1 MITTINNKHK
11 KLNVPNLRFP
21 EFQGEWEE
29 LGLSEL
35 LDFKNGLN
43 PKLDKF
49 GKGIKFI
56 SVMEILNNAVITYD
70 CIKASVDVT
79 EKELSDF
86 SVEKGD
92 ILFQRSSETLE
103 DVGRANVYMDDKT
116 AVFGGFVIR
125 GKKKGEYDPQY
136 FNYLLRSPFARKRI
150 VPMGAGAQ
158 HFNIGQEGLS
168 KVNLHFAKIKEQ
180 KKIGKMF
187 SLLDERIATQNKII
201 DKLQSLIKGIM
212 VELQKQGV
220 DRGTWKKL
228 SLGDVLSERNERN
241 TNLYQVFSVSVS
253 QGIVNQVDY
262 LGRSF
267 AAKDTSKYNV
277 VHYGD
282 LVYTK
287 SPTGSFPYGIVVSVS
302 AMPPCTQSFIPLP
315 LPHEYNLNDMIA
327 SKRYESVWNTFLKE
341 LTRDSAVT
349 LSSLQKKWHVNRS
362 GMKQWMRNNGLSVKE
377 AKKHIHECRHY
388 AEEGQMLPLPAT
400 AGNLFLPMTTDQ
412 PALQPESCDILSGV
426 SLVFPDGTQVN
437 IRRGSAQ
444 AVMSFLKLYQR
455 EDLPCLD

>member
-1 MITTINNKHK
+1 MYLVLI
-11 KLNVPNLRFP
+11 LRWCNYRLLFAVLLP
-21 EFQGEWEE
+21 VLPFQKAD
-29 LGLSEL
+29 LAFQSQAL
-35 LDFKNGLN
+35 
-43 PKLDKF
+43 
-49 GKGIKFI
+49 
-56 SVMEILNNAVITYD
+56 EIR
-70 CIKASVDVT
+70 KAALENEVGA
-79 EKELSDF
+79 LWRR
-86 SVEKGD
+86 G
-92 ILFQRSSETLE
+92 QR
-103 DVGRANVYMDDKT
+103 A
-116 AVFGGFVIR
+116 F
-125 GKKKGEYDPQY
+125 
-136 FNYLLRSPFARKRI
+136 
-150 VPMGAGAQ
+150 
-158 HFNIGQEGLS
+158 
-168 KVNLHFAKIKEQ
+168 
-180 KKIGKMF
+180 
-187 SLLDERIATQNKII
+187 
-201 DKLQSLIKGIM
+201 
-212 VELQKQGV
+212 
-220 DRGTWKKL
+220 
-228 SLGDVLSERNERN
+228 
-241 TNLYQVFSVSVS
+241 
-253 QGIVNQVDY
+253 
-262 LGRSF
+262 
-267 AAKDTSKYNV
+267 
-277 VHYGD
+277 
-282 LVYTK
+282 
-287 SPTGSFPYGIVVSVS
+287 VSVS